1 MSTVESKR
9 ILRQEMLKLRMALSE
24 QEVREKSFL
33 IKEKLFGLS
42 EFKEAGLIMFYVSFK
57 NEVRTEEMIEEAMAA
72 GKRIALPVTTSTK
85 EIKPYLVFDL
95 KKDLVPGR
103 YGIPEPRI
111 DRNREVEAREIDL
124 IVVPGLAFDR
134 RGYRLGF
141 GAGYYDRFL
150 RSLYASQPR
159 PFCFGLAYEFQ
170 VVPLLPSEGHDE
182 KLDMVITEKHIYQ
195 CRSAQT

>member
-1 MSTVESKR
+1 MKDN
-9 ILRQEMLKLRMALSE
+9 IRQEMLKRRLALSE
-24 QEVREKSFL
+24 QEVREKSFI

-42 EFKEAGLIMFYVSFK
+42 EFKEAGLIMFYAGFK
-57 NEVRTEEMIEEAMAA
+57 NEVRTEEMIEESMAV
-72 GKRIALPVTTSTK
+72 GKRIALPVTASTK

-95 KKDLVPGR
+95 KKDLVPRGF
-103 YGIPEPRI
+103 GILEPRI
-111 DRNREVEAREIDL
+111 EKKREIDTGEIDL
-124 IVVPGLAFDR
+124 IVVPGIAFDR

-150 RSLYASQPR
+150 HSLSPR

-182 KLDMVITEKHIYQ
+182 KLDMVITESHIY
-195 CRSAQT
+195 S